1 MAQVQRDGVSQLANV
16 ENARLWVDFER
27 SRFGTRFDLTAA
39 NLRVGLQA
47 QGNVG
52 SDGTFSNPSQYLD
65 GNNMVVQGVMVMAR
79 WARCLPAIPSSR
91 GWTPTPWPAA

>member
-1 MAQVQRDGVSQLANV
+1 M
-16 ENARLWVDFER
+16 WVDFER

-65 GNNMVVQGVMVMAR
+65 GNNMVVQGVMANGALGKVFAGYTFQ
-79 WARCLPAIPSSR
+79 SR
-91 GWTPTPWPAA
+91 LDANTVASGVTLWGSK